1 MKNQKEPIQL
11 EQGDACI
18 RTAEGRVT
26 AITGVGLDSDETRVC
41 LYTADGGTWIE
52 LSSEAVGAIVQMC
65 IDLESL

>member
-11 EQGDACI
+11 SQDDACV
-18 RTAEGRVT
+18 RTSEGRVT
-26 AITGVGLDSDETRVC
+26 AVTSVGLDSDETRVC
-41 LYTADGGTWIE
+41 LYTADGTIWIE